1 MILTLMPYRLLALD
15 VDGTLV
21 DPEGALRPMVRE
33 AVHAARERGVQV
45 VLCTGRRFRTARGV
59 LDELDLDGAVVIH
72 NGVVVKD
79 IRSGETVEHRY
90 LSLDL
95 YSAILEVMREVGPP
109 LVYVDH
115 YHDDLDIYAEPPERA
130 HAFQAEYLAD
140 AAPVTRFI
148 DSLDEP
154 PSPALVMLS
163 AMADESRLLPL
174 REAIE
179 DELGSHV
186 RTNFIANQ
194 RYRGHILEVVSRGS
208 GKWSALRALAERQGI
223 APGEI
228 VAIGDD
234 YNDVEMIAEAGLGV
248 AMGNAVAAA
257 KEAADL
263 VTGSNAE
270 DGVVRVIEEFLLAG

>member
-1 MILTLMPYRLLALD
+1 MPYRLLALD

-21 DPEGALRPMVRE
+21 DSEGVLRPSVRE
-33 AVHAARERGVQV
+33 AVRAAREHGVEV

-59 LDELDLDGAVVIH
+59 LDELGLEGTVVIH

-79 IRSGETVEHRY
+79 IRSGETVEHCY

-95 YSAILEVMREVGPP
+95 YSAVLEVMQEVGPP

-115 YHDDLDIYAEPPERA
+115 YHEDLDIYAEPPERA
-130 HAFQAEYLAD
+130 HEFQAEYLAD

-148 DSLDEP
+148 DSLAEP

-163 AMADESRLLPL
+163 AMADEGRLLPL

-179 DELGSHV
+179 GELGRQV
-186 RTNFIANQ
+186 RTNFLINQ
-194 RYRGHILEVVSRGS
+194 RYRGHILEVVSRAS
-208 GKWSALRALAERQGI
+208 GKWAALRAVAEKKGI
-223 APGEI
+223 APAEI
-228 VAIGDD
+228 LAIGDD
-234 YNDVEMIAEAGLGV
+234 NNDVEMIAEAGLGV

-257 KEAADL
+257 KEAADW
-263 VTGSNAE
+263 VTSSNEE
-270 DGVVRVIEEFLLAG
+270 DGVVRVIEEYLLAD